1 MVVTTEETWEVLG
14 DVYCSTRLLGVSEI
28 PKMEDDLKS
37 KLWLDVKAN
46 VTVMV
51 LPRIL
56 EDGEDLENHYK
67 DKLEIDLDKTAMS
80 PAASKAVSRVLSGLI
95 NVPLRTLLSVADTI
109 VREALRARARGTSL
123 VHMEALIKVEV
134 VEESDDDG
142 VNVEPA
148 FVPATKSSIDM
159 LERVRVEASLG
170 FCCSICISEIGA
182 GTEGLRMPCLHLYH
196 ENCIVEWLETSR
208 FCPLCRNLMYSFVNL
223 CYKIFSPIVSLVQ
236 LSIG

>member
-1 MVVTTEETWEVLG
+1 M
-14 DVYCSTRLLGVSEI
+14 RLLGVSEI

-56 EDGEDLENHYK
+56 EDEEDLENHYK
-67 DKLEIDLDKTAMS
+67 VMLLEDIDQMGQSIDSIDFEDKLEIVLDKTAMS

-95 NVPLRTLLSVADTI
+95 NVPSRTLLSAADKI
-109 VREALRARARGTSL
+109 LCEALRAMAMGTSL

-134 VEESDDDG
+134 VGESDADG
-142 VNVEPA
+142 MNVEPA
-148 FVPATKSSIDM
+148 FVPATKSSIDK
-159 LERVRVEASLG
+159 LERVRVEASSPPG
-170 FCCSICISEIGA
+170 FCCSICISETGL
-182 GTEGLRMPCLHLYH
+182 GSEGLRMPCLHLYH

-208 FCPLCRNLMYSFVNL
+208 FCPLCR
-223 CYKIFSPIVSLVQ
+223 FSMPDDRRQ
-236 LSIG
+236 

>member
-56 EDGEDLENHYK
+56 EDEEDLGNHYK
-67 DKLEIDLDKTAMS
+67 VMLLEDIDQMGKSIDSIDFEDKLEIDLDKTAMS
-80 PAASKAVSRVLSGLI
+80 PAASKAVSRALSGLI

-109 VREALRARARGTSL
+109 VCEALRARARCTSL

-142 VNVEPA
+142 MNVEPA
-148 FVPATKSSIDM
+148 FVPATKSSIDK
-159 LERVRVEASLG
+159 LEGKSGSL
-170 FCCSICISEIGA
+170 IGV
-182 GTEGLRMPCLHLYH
+182 LLFYLYFGD
-196 ENCIVEWLETSR
+196 WSG
-208 FCPLCRNLMYSFVNL
+208 Y
-223 CYKIFSPIVSLVQ
+223 
-236 LSIG
+236 